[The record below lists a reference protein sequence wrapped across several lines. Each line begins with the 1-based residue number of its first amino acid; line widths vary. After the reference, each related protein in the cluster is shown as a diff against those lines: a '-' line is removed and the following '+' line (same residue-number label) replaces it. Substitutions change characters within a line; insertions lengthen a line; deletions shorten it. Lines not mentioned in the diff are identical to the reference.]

1 MSNKAEN
8 TQLKKALNF
17 LESMGDKPYGEKNV
31 SQYERACAVL
41 IDVYKDA
48 IKNAIKPKHKHL
60 SSRNDYMMFKD
71 YGIFKNHM
79 SNSYALE
86 AQVTLKRALE
96 LQIQAHKGKPNK
108 TFVNALV
115 NSCEK
120 YLSSKAQA
128 WTDSSYKLLG
138 FN

>member
-1 MSNKAEN
+1 MSDKAEN

-17 LESMGDKPYGEKNV
+17 LQSMGDKPYGDKNV

-79 SNSYALE
+79 SNTYALE
-86 AQVTLKRALE
+86 AQISLKRAVE
-96 LQIQAHKGKPNK
+96 LQIQALKGKPNK
-108 TFVNALV
+108 TFTNELV

-120 YLSSKAQA
+120 FLSNRAKA
-128 WTDSSYKLLG
+128 
-138 FN
+138 

>member
-1 MSNKAEN
+1 MSDKAEN
-8 TQLKKALNF
+8 TQLNKALDILRNI
-17 LESMGDKPYGEKNV
+17 GDKPYGDKNV
-31 SQYERACAVL
+31 SQYDRACAVL

-108 TFVNALV
+108 TFVNAFV
-115 NSCEK
+115 NSCK
-120 YLSSKAQA
+120 SIYLQ
-128 WTDSSYKLLG
+128 KLKLELIVLI
-138 FN
+138 NS

>member
-1 MSNKAEN
+1 
-8 TQLKKALNF
+8 
-17 LESMGDKPYGEKNV
+17 
-31 SQYERACAVL
+31 
-41 IDVYKDA
+41 
-48 IKNAIKPKHKHL
+48 
-60 SSRNDYMMFKD
+60 MMFKD

-128 WTDSSYKLLG
+128 
-138 FN
+138 